1 MQSDRISRTRPPVPR
16 ALTLAVAAAF
26 ATVLAGCAVGPD
38 YTATGRRD
46 PCRRTRKPLLAG
58 KSRSPPI
65 RHDRGDWW
73 TIYNDPQLERARRQ
87 AERVEPD
94 HRAVRR
100 RLSAG
105 AGAGR
110 RSTRGVFPDRRRV
123 GRRNAF
129 GQRQFDGR
137 QRDHGIEP
145 LGHQQQ
151 LQRAT
156 RRELGTGPVGL
167 ASARSVNAQKA
178 GQQGAAADL
187 ANARLSA
194 QATLAQTYFSL
205 RALDS
210 TQKLLDDTVAA
221 YQRSLQLTQNQ
232 YAAGVAARSD
242 VIQAQTQLQSAQASA
257 IDNGVQ
263 RAQDEHA
270 IAVLVGEPASTF
282 AIPPMP
288 LTATPPAV
296 PAQMPSALLER
307 RPDIA
312 SAERKAAAAN
322 EQIGVAI
329 AAFFPSLTLS
339 ATGGFESS
347 VFSQL
352 LTSPSRFWTLGPQL
366 AATIFDAGL
375 RQAQTE
381 AARATYDQDVAT
393 YRQTMLAAF
402 QDVEDNLAS
411 QRILEQEIVVQRQA
425 VDSARQALAIVT
437 NEYKAGTVGYVNVLT
452 AQTTA
457 FTAEQ
462 KLESIAGQR
471 MVSSVGLV
479 KALGGGWDAS
489 QMNRETGDVAA
500 PAPLPAVVGDAGGA
514 KRCDAATSAEQLGA
528 RFAKAQQK
536 RHGRAMRP
544 CLFFIARACNARTFS
559 VRTSARPYPVRLA
572 APTGSAV
579 PRDCRALPA
588 RRSPMP

>member
-1 MQSDRISRTRPPVPR
+1 MQFERISRARTLAPR
-16 ALTLAVAAAF
+16 ALTIAVAVAL
-26 ATVLAGCAVGPD
+26 ATVLAGCVVGPD
-38 YTATGRRD
+38 YKRPAAEIPASYKEAAPGWKVAQPAD
-46 PCRRTRKPLLAG
+46 Q
-58 KSRSPPI
+58 
-65 RHDRGDWW
+65 HDRGDWW
-73 TIYNDPQLERARRQ
+73 TIYQDPQLNALEDQLNASNQTIAQFAAAYRQ
-87 AERVEPD
+87 A
-94 HRAVRR
+94 RALVGEARAAYFPTIGA
-100 RLSAG
+100 SAG
-105 AGAGR
+105 AT
-110 RSTRGVFPDRRRV
+110 RSGNGSSSSGNSTVSSRSSVSNSFNVQLDASWEPDLWGSV
-123 GRRNAF
+123 
-129 GQRQFDGR
+129 
-137 QRDHGIEP
+137 
-145 LGHQQQ
+145 
-151 LQRAT
+151 T
-156 RRELGTGPVGL
+156 
-167 ASARSVNAQKA
+167 RSVNSQKA

-242 VIQAQTQLQSAQASA
+242 VIQAQTQLQSAQAAA

-270 IAVLVGEPASTF
+270 IAVLVGVPASTF
-282 AIPPMP
+282 SIPPMP

-296 PAQMPSALLER
+296 PEQMPSALLER

-352 LTSPSRFWTLGPQL
+352 LTAPSRFWTLGPQL
-366 AATIFDAGL
+366 AGTIFDAGL
-375 RQAQTE
+375 REAKTE
-381 AARATYDQDVAT
+381 AARAAYDQNVAA
-393 YRQTMLAAF
+393 YRQTILTAF

-411 QRILEQEIVVQRQA
+411 QRILEQEIVVQQQA

-457 FTAEQ
+457 FLAEQ
-462 KLESIAGQR
+462 KLENIAGQR

-479 KALGGGWDAS
+479 KALGGGWDVS
-489 QMNRETGDVAA
+489 QMNRETGDMVAPSPQPAASATPVAQSGAA
-500 PAPLPAVVGDAGGA
+500 PQPAQ
-514 KRCDAATSAEQLGA
+514 S
-528 RFAKAQQK
+528 
-536 RHGRAMRP
+536 
-544 CLFFIARACNARTFS
+544 N
-559 VRTSARPYPVRLA
+559 
-572 APTGSAV
+572 
-579 PRDCRALPA
+579 
-588 RRSPMP
+588 

>member
-1 MQSDRISRTRPPVPR
+1 MQSDRISRARMLAPR
-16 ALTLAVAAAF
+16 ALTIAVAAA
-26 ATVLAGCAVGPD
+26 LAGLLAACAVGPD
-38 YTATGRRD
+38 YKRPAAEIPASYKEAAPGWKVAEPAD
-46 PCRRTRKPLLAG
+46 QQ
-58 KSRSPPI
+58 
-65 RHDRGDWW
+65 DRGDWW
-73 TIYNDPQLERARRQ
+73 SIYEDPQLNALEERLNTANQTVAQFAAAYRQ
-87 AERVEPD
+87 A
-94 HRAVRR
+94 RALVGEARAAYFPTIGA
-100 RLSAG
+100 SAG
-105 AGAGR
+105 AT
-110 RSTRGVFPDRRRV
+110 RSGNGKSSGGNSTTATSRSGVSNSFNVQLDASWEPDLWGSV
-123 GRRNAF
+123 
-129 GQRQFDGR
+129 
-137 QRDHGIEP
+137 
-145 LGHQQQ
+145 
-151 LQRAT
+151 T
-156 RRELGTGPVGL
+156 
-167 ASARSVNAQKA
+167 RSVNAQKA

-282 AIPPMP
+282 SIPPAP
-288 LTATPPAV
+288 LTATPPTV

-339 ATGGFESS
+339 ASGGFENS

-352 LTSPSRFWTLGPQL
+352 LTAPSRFWTLGPQL
-366 AATIFDAGL
+366 AATLFDAGL
-375 RQAQTE
+375 RQAQTD
-381 AARATYDQDVAT
+381 AARAAYDGDVAT
-393 YRQTMLAAF
+393 YRQTVLAAF

-411 QRILEQEIVVQRQA
+411 QRILAQEIVVQQQA
-425 VDSARQALAIVT
+425 VASARQALAIVT
-437 NEYKAGTVGYVNVLT
+437 NEYKAGTVGYINVLT

-462 KLESIAGQR
+462 KLENIAGQR

-500 PAPLPAVVGDAGGA
+500 PTPLPA
-514 KRCDAATSAEQLGA
+514 S
-528 RFAKAQQK
+528 
-536 RHGRAMRP
+536 
-544 CLFFIARACNARTFS
+544 S
-559 VRTSARPYPVRLA
+559 A
-572 APTGSAV
+572 APVAQSTATPPSRTQAE
-579 PRDCRALPA
+579 
-588 RRSPMP
+588 

>member
-1 MQSDRISRTRPPVPR
+1 MQSDRISRARTLAPR
-16 ALTLAVAAAF
+16 ALTIAVAAA
-26 ATVLAGCAVGPD
+26 LAGLLSACVVGPD
-38 YTATGRRD
+38 YKRPAATIPASYKEAAPGWKVAEPAD
-46 PCRRTRKPLLAG
+46 Q
-58 KSRSPPI
+58 
-65 RHDRGDWW
+65 HDRGDWW
-73 TIYNDPQLERARRQ
+73 TIYEDPQLNALEDRLNTANQTVAQFAAAYRQ
-87 AERVEPD
+87 A
-94 HRAVRR
+94 RALVGEARAAYFPTIGA
-100 RLSAG
+100 SAG
-105 AGAGR
+105 AT
-110 RSTRGVFPDRRRV
+110 RSGNGSSSSRSSTATTSRSGISNSFNVQLDASWEPDLWGSV
-123 GRRNAF
+123 
-129 GQRQFDGR
+129 
-137 QRDHGIEP
+137 
-145 LGHQQQ
+145 
-151 LQRAT
+151 T
-156 RRELGTGPVGL
+156 
-167 ASARSVNAQKA
+167 RSVNSQKA
-178 GQQGAAADL
+178 GQQSAAADL

-242 VIQAQTQLQSAQASA
+242 VIQAQTQLQSAQAAA

-282 AIPPMP
+282 SIPPMP

-339 ATGGFESS
+339 ASGGFENS

-352 LTSPSRFWTLGPQL
+352 LTAPSRFWTLGPQL
-366 AATIFDAGL
+366 AATLFDAGL
-375 RQAQTE
+375 RQAQTD
-381 AARATYDQDVAT
+381 AARAAYDGDVAS
-393 YRQTMLAAF
+393 YRQTVLAAF

-462 KLESIAGQR
+462 KLENIAGQR

-500 PAPLPAVVGDAGGA
+500 PAPLPA
-514 KRCDAATSAEQLGA
+514 SA
-528 RFAKAQQK
+528 
-536 RHGRAMRP
+536 
-544 CLFFIARACNARTFS
+544 
-559 VRTSARPYPVRLA
+559 A
-572 APTGSAV
+572 APVAQNGATPPSQ
-579 PRDCRALPA
+579 
-588 RRSPMP
+588 MHNE

>member
-1 MQSDRISRTRPPVPR
+1 MQSDQISRARPFAPR
-16 ALTLAVAAAF
+16 VLTLAVSAAC
-26 ATVLAGCAVGPD
+26 ATLIAACAVGPN
-38 YTATGRRD
+38 YQRPATEIPASFKEAAPGWKVAEPSD
-46 PCRRTRKPLLAG
+46 Q
-58 KSRSPPI
+58 
-65 RHDRGDWW
+65 HDRGDWW
-73 TIYNDPQLERARRQ
+73 AIYEDPKLNELEDKLNAANQTIAQFAANYRQ
-87 AERVEPD
+87 A
-94 HRAVRR
+94 RALVGEARAAYFPTIGA
-100 RLSAG
+100 SAG
-105 AGAGR
+105 AT
-110 RSTRGVFPDRRRV
+110 RSGSGVASTGNSSTP
-123 GRRNAF
+123 
-129 GQRQFDGR
+129 
-137 QRDHGIEP
+137 
-145 LGHQQQ
+145 
-151 LQRAT
+151 T
-156 RRELGTGPVGL
+156 RRAGITNSYDVQLD
-167 ASARSVNAQKA
+167 ASWEPDLWGSVTRTVNAQKA

-205 RALDS
+205 RSLDS
-210 TQKLLDDTVAA
+210 TQRLLDDTVAA

-242 VIQAQTQLQSAQASA
+242 VIQAQTQLQSAQAAA

-270 IAVLVGEPASTF
+270 IAVLIGVPASIF
-282 AIPPMP
+282 SLPPMP

-296 PAQMPSALLER
+296 PPQMPSALLER

-339 ATGGFESS
+339 ATGGFENS

-352 LTSPSRFWTLGPQL
+352 LTAPSRFWTLGPQL

-375 RQAQTE
+375 RKAQTD
-381 AARATYDQDVAT
+381 AARATYDADVAT
-393 YRQTMLAAF
+393 YRQTVLAAF

-411 QRILEQEIVVQRQA
+411 LRILEQEIVVQRQA
-425 VDSARQALAIVT
+425 VDSARQALTIVT

-462 KLESIAGQR
+462 KLESIAGER

-479 KALGGGWDAS
+479 KALGGGWDVA

-500 PAPLPAVVGDAGGA
+500 PGPLPASAP
-514 KRCDAATSAEQLGA
+514 AATAAPAAAA
-528 RFAKAQQK
+528 RTNAND
-536 RHGRAMRP
+536 
-544 CLFFIARACNARTFS
+544 ARA
-559 VRTSARPYPVRLA
+559 SAAMAAMPVA
-572 APTGSAV
+572 Q
-579 PRDCRALPA
+579 
-588 RRSPMP
+588 

>member
-1 MQSDRISRTRPPVPR
+1 MQFDRISRARTLAPR
-16 ALTLAVAAAF
+16 ALTIAVAAAL
-26 ATVLAGCAVGPD
+26 ATALTGCAVGPD
-38 YTATGRRD
+38 YKRPAAEIPAAYKEAAPGWKVAQPAD
-46 PCRRTRKPLLAG
+46 Q
-58 KSRSPPI
+58 
-65 RHDRGDWW
+65 HDRGDWW
-73 TIYNDPQLERARRQ
+73 TIYEDPQLNTLEDQLNTSNQTIAQFAAAYRQ
-87 AERVEPD
+87 A
-94 HRAVRR
+94 RALVGEARAAYFPTVGA
-100 RLSAG
+100 SAG
-105 AGAGR
+105 AT
-110 RSTRGVFPDRRRV
+110 RSGNGSGSSTTSSRSSISNSFNVQLDASWEPDLWGSV
-123 GRRNAF
+123 
-129 GQRQFDGR
+129 
-137 QRDHGIEP
+137 
-145 LGHQQQ
+145 
-151 LQRAT
+151 T
-156 RRELGTGPVGL
+156 
-167 ASARSVNAQKA
+167 RSVNSQKA

-205 RALDS
+205 RSLDS

-242 VIQAQTQLQSAQASA
+242 VIQAQTQLQTAQAAA

-282 AIPPMP
+282 SIPPMP

-329 AAFFPSLTLS
+329 AAFFPTLTLS
-339 ATGGFESS
+339 ATGGFQNS

-352 LTSPSRFWTLGPQL
+352 LTAPSRFWTLGPQL

-375 RQAQTE
+375 REAKTE
-381 AARATYDQDVAT
+381 AARAAYDQDVAT
-393 YRQTMLAAF
+393 YRQTILAAF

-411 QRILEQEIVVQRQA
+411 QRILEQEIVVQQQA
-425 VDSARQALAIVT
+425 VESARQALAIVT

-500 PAPLPAVVGDAGGA
+500 PAPLPAA
-514 KRCDAATSAEQLGA
+514 AATPV
-528 RFAKAQQK
+528 AQS
-536 RHGRAMRP
+536 
-544 CLFFIARACNARTFS
+544 N
-559 VRTSARPYPVRLA
+559 
-572 APTGSAV
+572 
-579 PRDCRALPA
+579 
-588 RRSPMP
+588 

>member
-1 MQSDRISRTRPPVPR
+1 MQFHRPSRARTARTITPR
-16 ALTLAVAAAF
+16 ALTLAVAATL
-26 ATVLAGCAVGPD
+26 ATMLAGCAVGPD
-38 YTATGRRD
+38 YKRPGAEIPASYKEAAPGWKVAQPSD
-46 PCRRTRKPLLAG
+46 QQ
-58 KSRSPPI
+58 
-65 RHDRGDWW
+65 DRGEWW
-73 TIYNDPQLERARRQ
+73 AIYEDPQLNALEDKLNASNQTVAQFAAAYRQ
-87 AERVEPD
+87 A
-94 HRAVRR
+94 RALVGEARAAYFPTVGA
-100 RLSAG
+100 SAG
-105 AGAGR
+105 AT
-110 RSTRGVFPDRRRV
+110 RSGNGSSSNSISNTSRSGVSNSFNV
-123 GRRNAF
+123 
-129 GQRQFDGR
+129 
-137 QRDHGIEP
+137 
-145 LGHQQQ
+145 Q
-151 LQRAT
+151 LDASW
-156 RRELGTGPVGL
+156 ELDLWGSISRT
-167 ASARSVNAQKA
+167 VNAQKA

-205 RALDS
+205 RSLDS

-242 VIQAQTQLQSAQASA
+242 VIQAQTQLQSAQAAA

-282 AIPPMP
+282 SIPPMP

-339 ATGGFESS
+339 ATGGFENS

-352 LTSPSRFWTLGPQL
+352 LTAPSRFWTLGPQL

-381 AARATYDQDVAT
+381 AARAAYDQDVAN
-393 YRQTMLAAF
+393 YRQTILAAF

-500 PAPLPAVVGDAGGA
+500 PAPLPA
-514 KRCDAATSAEQLGA
+514 S
-528 RFAKAQQK
+528 
-536 RHGRAMRP
+536 
-544 CLFFIARACNARTFS
+544 S
-559 VRTSARPYPVRLA
+559 A
-572 APTGSAV
+572 APVAQNASTAQKTQSN
-579 PRDCRALPA
+579 
-588 RRSPMP
+588 